1 MDTSI
6 FLARLIGPMM
16 LAVGAGLLIDQRAF
30 KEMAAEFLASRTLL
44 FLSGFL
50 TLLGGLAI
58 VNTHNVWELG
68 WPVII
73 TIIGW
78 LAVIGGTVRIVWPSV
93 AKSVG
98 NRMLERAE
106 AITAAGGFNLLLG
119 VFLCY
124 MGYLA

>member
-68 WPVII
+68 WPVVI

-78 LAVIGGTVRIVWPSV
+78 LAVIGGTVRIVWPAV

>member
-68 WPVII
+68 WPVVI